1 MKNKIKRVC
10 ALLLAIMMLMTT
22 LSANVFAG
30 TIFTGTK
37 EDTIYLSWQYYEYDK
52 TNKSYTA
59 VSALEEGK
67 TYAARLMFHNNPAD
81 EEQTIVGASL
91 HTEYDVEVVNIPDAG
106 EATKRSVFCKL
117 AASFTPNNDGNGLL
131 IATYATADGFWD
143 DGDIVTDGYFFEAR
157 FTAKKAATSEE
168 LKTLFKVSNES
179 RMFDVNK
186 RSFTIVECPAFVARV
201 KDGAADFF
209 PTTTAAKIAENLVGE
224 YIDENGNA
232 TAVSGITVTLPA
244 TGLVEGKNVVTA
256 SYNGYTCDVTIT
268 VKPDTMTGISI
279 THEPNMSYN
288 SGDKL
293 NLTGLVVSAQYASG
307 NTVELGSGVYATDP
321 AKNTEL
327 TVAEHNGKRITVTV
341 GSFTAET
348 TGVLTVSPANIS
360 GASIED
366 VGPFEYTGEQI
377 KPEPAV
383 SLNGKELVK
392 DTDYTLSYDNN
403 TNVTTEAKVIVTAAG
418 TEYTGS
424 AEKTFEITKATGKLT
439 LKVNNEEN
447 AVTITYGDSITF
459 TDGNG
464 IAIGGGNPSDVV
476 IYYKTTDEST
486 GTVYDSTSTQ
496 LNVGAYTFWAVRSA
510 DDNHE
515 AATSNE
521 VVVTIVPRTV
531 TNPALTIEGFAKG
544 SRKSDLTF
552 TNVTANLETPTGYNC
567 YEGTEA
573 TGNPDNAGNF
583 KVGTT
588 YSIAITLHPA
598 ANYAFDELDP
608 GYLTVTINGEEQKA
622 KIEKGPEFNGVS
634 EYQAVVTATTADK
647 DEPTLDL
654 KDLNA
659 TYGDKLLNL
668 KLDSCSASFNGQPV
682 EGTFAWADEYNA
694 ETPVGDAGE
703 QTFNVVF
710 TPAQQE
716 VYATVTGTVKVNVAK
731 KQITFTKS
739 DYEWKSINDDPYT
752 LDDYKA
758 MCFQYDKNEHGIEPT
773 CTNNDISDLVEF
785 EVSSNNKSTNV
796 IAATVT
802 AKVLLKDEYAKNYK
816 FDKDN
821 TNIQSATLKVLP
833 IVVEGTGEYT
843 HSVEVCY
850 TTSSVDIPLSEFGL
864 PENVLTDTN
873 NKYWMRNKAVVVD
886 EGNVLPFTPTAFDD
900 TKLTLT
906 LNLKSS
912 LTKADANKTASVT
925 LGLKV
930 NNYETTNPGVEEIA
944 GGEDKLFIL
953 KLTVKIIE
961 KEDAGLE
968 VFGIPKTM
976 VYGDTVRAGSPDGY
990 YYTVEKEGKNATF
1003 SAMISDTAVVAFDND
1018 EGLAAKGVG
1027 TATIT
1032 CTYESDTTFATKT
1045 FTINVTPKGLTAN
1058 VSHAPITYGD
1068 LAPTEG
1074 YTVTFNGL
1082 LTGDVLAD
1090 TDYTVGTAYKQGDP
1104 VGKYAFTCVLNS
1116 ETVKNYKLDTVN
1128 GELVVNKKE
1137 LTDGDVTVTVLGE
1150 TPVYDGSEKKPS
1162 VEVKYGETTL
1172 AAADY
1177 TVSYSNNV
1185 NAGVNT
1191 ASVTVTSND
1200 NSSYKFTA
1208 TKNFTIAQAPIS
1220 GAMIANIPSVTYDTK
1235 AHTPEVT
1242 VTFNGSKLTD
1252 ADYTVSY
1259 SEDCINAGT
1268 VTVTVTGKGNFTGTA
1283 SKDFAIA
1290 QAYLSVENQTV
1301 THFRTETDAKS
1312 FAVPADMFL
1321 ADEKETGFTIT
1332 VTDYAGDEI
1341 FTTAPA
1347 VDGTNVNYQLNGT
1360 VGTAFVEVKVK
1371 PDSSNYANASFTLT
1385 FVVNDKENVSG
1396 SISFPD
1402 GSTVY
1407 TGTGIKYENA
1417 TISGYSG
1424 TLRYGYTPNASTG
1437 ASLDASGL
1445 PLTVGTYTVAVTF
1458 NSDASFGYKTAT
1470 FTITKATPTGTPGYT
1485 KLETS
1490 GKTLADAKLTVGT
1503 IRPAGTIAWD
1513 LPLTTVLEDGKAYAW
1528 TFTPNDTHNYTI
1540 LTGTLVPYVDDGM
1553 DYIPGVIGGNTGSFN
1568 FHDVSRLDYFYDAVK
1583 WAAENGIASG
1593 TGRYTFSPNA
1603 VCTRAQTVTFLWRAA
1618 GSPLPRYRVCP
1629 FTDVQPSDYYYN
1641 AVLWAVEQGI
1651 TTGLNATTF
1660 GPDVTV
1666 TRGQVATFLYRA
1678 ASAAKPNTF
1687 NPFTDV
1693 KTTAYNYDAIL
1704 WAYDNRITTGTS
1716 DTTFSPD
1723 AYCTRAQIVT
1733 FLYRYY
1739 QGR

>member
-424 AEKTFEITKATGKLT
+424 AEKTFEITKATGNLT
-439 LKVNNEEN
+439 LKVNNKEN

-464 IAIGGGNPSDVV
+464 IAIGGVNPSDVV

-654 KDLNA
+654 KDLSA

-802 AKVLLKDEYAKNYK
+802 AKVLLKDKYAKNYK

-833 IVVEGTGEYT
+833 IVVEGTGEYA

-850 TTSSVDIPLSEFGL
+850 TTSSVDIPLSAFGL
-864 PENVLTDTN
+864 PDEVLNDTN
-873 NKYWMRNKAVVVD
+873 NKYWMRTDAVVAGDVD
-886 EGNVLPFTPTAFDD
+886 VISGTPTSFVEA
-900 TKLTLT
+900 TRTLT
-906 LNLKSS
+906 LNLAS
-912 LTKADANKTASVT
+912 LTKDDAGKTASVT

-930 NNYETTNPGVEEIA
+930 NNYETTNTGVEEIA
-944 GGEDKLFIL
+944 GGEEKLFIL

-990 YYTVEKEGKNATF
+990 YYTVKKEGKNATF
-1003 SAMISDTAVVAFDND
+1003 SAMISDTAVVAFDDD

-1058 VSHAPITYGD
+1058 VSHDPIIYGD
-1068 LAPTEG
+1068 AAPTTGYSVEFEG
-1074 YTVTFNGL
+1074 LVNNDEIAEDAYTV
-1082 LTGDVLAD
+1082 D
-1090 TDYTVGTAYKQGDP
+1090 TEYTKGCKVDNYK
-1104 VGKYAFTCVLNS
+1104 FTCVLD
-1116 ETVKNYKLDTVN
+1116 TDKIKNYTIGNVT
-1128 GELVVNKKE
+1128 GELVVNPK
-1137 LTDGDVTVTVLGE
+1137 
-1150 TPVYDGSEKKPS
+1150 SIAAPS
-1162 VEVKYGETTL
+1162 VTINDPTDKTYTGSPCVQGVSVKDSEAKL
-1172 AAADY
+1172 
-1177 TVSYSNNV
+1177 TVDDI
-1185 NAGVNT
+1185 
-1191 ASVTVTSND
+1191 SVTYENNINVG
-1200 NSSYKFTA
+1200 TA
-1208 TKNFTIAQAPIS
+1208 TIIYTGKNNYTGEIRKNFKITEASITDD
-1220 GAMIANIPSVTYDTK
+1220 MIANIPSVTYNTK
-1235 AHTPEVT
+1235 PHTPEVT
-1242 VTFNGSKLTD
+1242 VTFEGSPLEAGK
-1252 ADYTVSY
+1252 DYDVAYTNNIY
-1259 SEDCINAGT
+1259 AGT
-1268 VTVTVTGKGNFTGTA
+1268 ATVTVTGKGNFTGTA
-1283 SKDFAIA
+1283 SKNFAIA

-1312 FAVPADMFL
+1312 YAVPADMFL

-1332 VTDYAGDEI
+1332 VTDYDGDEI

-1347 VDGTNVNYQLNGT
+1347 VNGTNVNYQLNGT

-1402 GSTVY
+1402 GSAVY

-1528 TFTPNDTHNYTI
+1528 TFTPADTHNYTI

-1629 FTDVQPSDYYYN
+1629 FTDVKPSDYYYN

-1678 ASAAKPNTF
+1678 ASAAKPSTF

>member
-1 MKNKIKRVC
+1 
-10 ALLLAIMMLMTT
+10 MMLMTT

-91 HTEYDVEVVNIPDAG
+91 HTEYDVNVVNIPDTG

-157 FTAKKAATSEE
+157 FTAKKSATSEK
-168 LKTLFKVSNES
+168 LKTLFKVGNES

-186 RSFTIVECPAFVARV
+186 RSFTIVECPAFVARLA
-201 KDGAADFF
+201 DNAPDFF
-209 PTTTAAKIAENLVGE
+209 PTTSAEKIAENLVGE
-224 YIDENGNA
+224 YIDENGNV
-232 TAVSGITVTLPA
+232 TEVTSGITVTLPA
-244 TGLVEGKNVVTA
+244 AGLVEGENVVTA
-256 SYNGYTCDVTIT
+256 IYNGYTCDVTIT
-268 VKPDTMTGISI
+268 VKQDTMTGISI
-279 THEPNMSYN
+279 TSEPNMIYN

-307 NTVELGSGVYATDP
+307 DTAELGSGVYATDP

-327 TVAEHNGKRITVTV
+327 TVAEHNGKHITVKV

-348 TGVLTVSPANIS
+348 IGVLTVSPANIS
-360 GASIED
+360 GASIAD

-424 AEKTFEITKATGKLT
+424 AEKNFEIKKATGKLT
-439 LKVNNEEN
+439 LKVNNEEST
-447 AVTITYGDSITF
+447 VEITYGDSIQF

-464 IAIGGGNPSDVV
+464 NAIGTDITIHYQTGE
-476 IYYKTTDEST
+476 TTDA
-486 GTVYDSTSTQ
+486 VYDTATTQ
-496 LNVGAYTFWAVRSA
+496 LNVGTYTFWAVRSGDA
-510 DDNHE
+510 NHDE
-515 AATSNE
+515 ATSNK
-521 VVVTIVPRTV
+521 VVVIIKQRNIASLDITVADQTYSGAAVKPDVTVRHGNIVLNEIDDYTLSGYDGNVNVTDNASVNVTGTGNYNGEATLTFKINPKNLGDISNSFTSIANLPDKGYTGEQIKPEVTEKTITIDSDTLEVRRDYEIIYGENTNAGTATV
-531 TNPALTIEGFAKG
+531 TVKPVDGSNYTFTQFTREFQITKVKIQIVGADFIVAPLYEEEFDGTTTGGDPVPYFTYDGNEHGVKFVFNSTKVYNGKTLDQLINVAYVEKTYIGPVEQEWKYKAKDVATYNARVEFTPVDAENYEIYGANFKNLTWKIMPATITVNPADVPSLNVFCSELVNDEKRDYDYDLSWLGAVPSTVEIPSYEKFSYEALDTSALPK
-544 SRKSDLTF
+544 LTF
-552 TNVTANLETPTGYNC
+552 KNVTALAAGETGKVTLLVKFRN
-567 YEGTEA
+567 YEDVTLTVDVNYINKKTVELTVADVEA
-573 TGNPDNAGNF
+573 VYGETYAPVVLLDGKD
-583 KVGTT
+583 VTTDCTIT
-588 YSIAITLHPA
+588 YSP
-598 ANYAFDELDP
+598 
-608 GYLTVTINGEEQKA
+608 
-622 KIEKGPEFNGVS
+622 
-634 EYQAVVTATTADK
+634 
-647 DEPTLDL
+647 
-654 KDLNA
+654 
-659 TYGDKLLNL
+659 
-668 KLDSCSASFNGQPV
+668 SAPK
-682 EGTFAWADEYNA
+682 
-694 ETPVGDAGE
+694 
-703 QTFNVVF
+703 NV
-710 TPAQQE
+710 
-716 VYATVTGTVKVNVAK
+716 
-731 KQITFTKS
+731 
-739 DYEWKSINDDPYT
+739 
-752 LDDYKA
+752 
-758 MCFQYDKNEHGIEPT
+758 
-773 CTNNDISDLVEF
+773 
-785 EVSSNNKSTNV
+785 
-796 IAATVT
+796 
-802 AKVLLKDEYAKNYK
+802 
-816 FDKDN
+816 
-821 TNIQSATLKVLP
+821 
-833 IVVEGTGEYT
+833 GEYT
-843 HSVEVCY
+843 ITVSYSDSV
-850 TTSSVDIPLSEFGL
+850 
-864 PENVLTDTN
+864 
-873 NKYWMRNKAVVVD
+873 A
-886 EGNVLPFTPTAFDD
+886 EGE
-900 TKLTLT
+900 
-906 LNLKSS
+906 
-912 LTKADANKTASVT
+912 
-925 LGLKV
+925 
-930 NNYETTNPGVEEIA
+930 YPGH
-944 GGEDKLFIL
+944 
-953 KLTVKIIE
+953 
-961 KEDAGLE
+961 
-968 VFGIPKTM
+968 
-976 VYGDTVRAGSPDGY
+976 
-990 YYTVEKEGKNATF
+990 
-1003 SAMISDTAVVAFDND
+1003 
-1018 EGLAAKGVG
+1018 VG
-1027 TATIT
+1027 TAT
-1032 CTYESDTTFATKT
+1032 AKL
-1045 FTINVTPKGLTAN
+1045 TITPKGLTAN
-1058 VSHAPITYGD
+1058 VSHDPITYGD
-1068 LAPTEG
+1068 AAPADG
-1074 YTVTFNGL
+1074 YTVTFSGL
-1082 LTGDVLAD
+1082 LTGDEIAD
-1090 TDYTVGTAYKQGDP
+1090 TDYTVGTEYKQGDP
-1104 VGKYAFTCVLNS
+1104 VGKYALTCVLNS

-1137 LTDGDVTVTVLGE
+1137 LTDDDVTVTVLGE
-1150 TPVYDGSEKKPS
+1150 TPVYDGSEKKPA

-1200 NSSYKFTA
+1200 NSSYQFTA
-1208 TKNFTIAQAPIS
+1208 TKNFTIAPAPIS
-1220 GAMIANIPSVTYDTK
+1220 GAMITNIPSVTYDTK

-1242 VTFNGSKLTD
+1242 VMFNGSKLTD

-1268 VTVTVTGKGNFTGTA
+1268 VTVTVTGKGNFTGMKTTTFEIKKA
-1283 SKDFAIA
+1283 NLTLSPYTISK
-1290 QAYLSVENQTV
+1290 LC
-1301 THFRTETDAKS
+1301 TETEATTETLPSD
-1312 FAVPADMFL
+1312 FFL
-1321 ADEKETGFTIT
+1321 AGETETGFSIALSVRNVLDIFAKEPEVVSGENKIT
-1332 VTDYAGDEI
+1332 
-1341 FTTAPA
+1341 
-1347 VDGTNVNYQLNGT
+1347 YQLNGKVGEASYFVT
-1360 VGTAFVEVKVK
+1360 VTPV
-1371 PDSSNYANASFTLT
+1371 SHNY
-1385 FVVNDKENVSG
+1385 NVGEYDLKIETYDRTNISG

-1402 GSTVY
+1402 GSAVY
-1407 TGTGIKYENA
+1407 TGSGIAYERA
-1417 TISGYSG
+1417 TLNGNSFNMTYS
-1424 TLRYGYTPNASTG
+1424 YTPTSNG
-1437 ASLDASGL
+1437 AKLDKSGL
-1445 PLTVGTYTVAVTF
+1445 PLTVGTYTVTAAY
-1458 NSDASFGYKTAT
+1458 SDANSYGTAQAT

-1485 KLETS
+1485 KLESS

-1568 FHDVSRLDYFYDAVK
+1568 FHDVNRLDYFYNAVK

-1687 NPFTDV
+1687 NPFADV

>member
-1 MKNKIKRVC
+1 
-10 ALLLAIMMLMTT
+10 MMLMST
-22 LSANVFAG
+22 LSLNVFAG
-30 TIFTGTK
+30 SVIPGTK
-37 EDTIYLSWQYYEYDK
+37 DEKIHLGWKYFEYDED
-52 TNKSYTA
+52 NEAAGAA
-59 VSALEEGK
+59 VQALEAGK
-67 TYAARLMFHNNPAD
+67 TYCVRLAFFDNPSD
-81 EEQTIVGASL
+81 ENSTVTGATISVR
-91 HTEYDVEVVNIPDAG
+91 YDAEAVNIPDTG
-106 EATKRSVFCKL
+106 EATVNSVFYEYQGT
-117 AASFTPNNDGNGLL
+117 FIPNNDGNGLL
-131 IATYATADGFWD
+131 TITLATTSGIRTNRGKLVTAGN
-143 DGDIVTDGYFFEAR
+143 FFEAV
-157 FTAKKAATSEE
+157 FEAKKTVTEDE
-168 LKTLFKVSNES
+168 LKTLFHLGSETN
-179 RMFDVNK
+179 MIFDVNEK
-186 RSFTIVECPAFVARV
+186 DFTIVECPAFTARV

-224 YIDENGNA
+224 YIDENGNV
-232 TAVSGITVTLPA
+232 TAVSDFTVTLPA
-244 TGLVEGKNVVTA
+244 TGLVEGENVVTA

-464 IAIGGGNPSDVV
+464 IAIGGVNPSDVV

-521 VVVTIVPRTV
+521 VVVTIVSRPI
-531 TNPALTIEGFAKG
+531 TNPVVTITNFVKGEKAFDLDVDTTTPGLRVGYSCYDPDGNRLGSTDKFKADTTYTIEIGLEAYENYVIDTTQK
-544 SRKSDLTF
+544 LT
-552 TNVTANLETPTGYNC
+552 Y
-567 YEGTEA
+567 
-573 TGNPDNAGNF
+573 
-583 KVGTT
+583 
-588 YSIAITLHPA
+588 
-598 ANYAFDELDP
+598 
-608 GYLTVTINGEEQKA
+608 TINGGESLTADIVEG
-622 KIEKGPEFNGVS
+622 IPVNGVTT
-634 EYQAVVTATTADK
+634 YKAVVTATTAGK
-647 DEPTLDL
+647 DTLAVLLTPGTTPNAHYGMKLSDL
-654 KDLNA
+654 SFTGGTVIVA
-659 TYGDKLLNL
+659 GD
-668 KLDSCSASFNGQPV
+668 ASK
-682 EGTFAWADEYNA
+682 
-694 ETPVGDAGE
+694 TPVDGHFEWVNPNEDVGDPTVYDGTSEPYGRAFAAKFVPTDSE
-703 QTFNVVF
+703 NYAELSLNVRV
-710 TPAQQE
+710 P
-716 VYATVTGTVKVNVAK
+716 VHKATISIADIKDWDYTEAFKYDGTVHTVELVIPEDLQGKIKV
-731 KQITFTKS
+731 
-739 DYEWKSINDDPYT
+739 DYENNTATDVNT
-752 LDDYKA
+752 YKA
-758 MCFQYDKNEHGIEPT
+758 
-773 CTNNDISDLVEF
+773 
-785 EVSSNNKSTNV
+785 
-796 IAATVT
+796 AATISAVDD
-802 AKVLLKDEYAKNYK
+802 AHYAIY
-816 FDKDN
+816 
-821 TNIQSATLKVLP
+821 
-833 IVVEGTGEYT
+833 E
-843 HSVEVCY
+843 
-850 TTSSVDIPLSEFGL
+850 
-864 PENVLTDTN
+864 
-873 NKYWMRNKAVVVD
+873 
-886 EGNVLPFTPTAFDD
+886 
-900 TKLTLT
+900 
-906 LNLKSS
+906 
-912 LTKADANKTASVT
+912 SVT
-925 LGLKV
+925 TRELDWA
-930 NNYETTNPGVEEIA
+930 I
-944 GGEDKLFIL
+944 
-953 KLTVKIIE
+953 VK
-961 KEDAGLE
+961 
-968 VFGIPKTM
+968 
-976 VYGDTVRAGSPDGY
+976 
-990 YYTVEKEGKNATF
+990 
-1003 SAMISDTAVVAFDND
+1003 
-1018 EGLAAKGVG
+1018 
-1027 TATIT
+1027 
-1032 CTYESDTTFATKT
+1032 
-1045 FTINVTPKGLTAN
+1045 
-1058 VSHAPITYGD
+1058 GD
-1068 LAPTEG
+1068 LAPTDAEKSVLFGTKEVTVTPADFGLTQDGIKIEVTHAGNSLITGYLPSDDMRSVTFMLRDTDKTDAANNASDTATLKFSSANYNETSGNTLTIKIINKRTDTEKLQIDVPATVTYGDTVTPSVGESKPAGAGDVTFKFFDKDNHEVLTTVQPFDAGTYKVTASCESESTIYTAEATFTVEPREIEAKDVAFDKELTYTGNELTQTVTVTVNGKTLTVGTDYTVSDLTGTEPGSYPVTVAGTGNYTGTVTKSFEIAKADISSAEITYDAGPYG
-1074 YTVTFNGL
+1074 YTGKEWKPEVAVSFNDAA
-1082 LTGDVLAD
+1082 LTAD
-1090 TDYTVGTAYKQGDP
+1090 TDYTVSYENNINAGTAKIIITGIGDH
-1104 VGKYAFTCVLNS
+1104 FTGSTEKTFTINS
-1116 ETVKNYKLDTVN
+1116 AEISGCTFAPIA
-1128 GELVVNKKE
+1128 
-1137 LTDGDVTVTVLGE
+1137 DVT
-1150 TPVYDGSEKKPS
+1150 Y
-1162 VEVKYGETTL
+1162 
-1172 AAADY
+1172 
-1177 TVSYSNNV
+1177 N
-1185 NAGVNT
+1185 
-1191 ASVTVTSND
+1191 
-1200 NSSYKFTA
+1200 
-1208 TKNFTIAQAPIS
+1208 
-1220 GAMIANIPSVTYDTK
+1220 TK

-1242 VTFNGSKLTD
+1242 VAISGRTLEADK
-1252 ADYTVSY
+1252 DYTVSY
-1259 SEDCINAGT
+1259 AYNINAGT
-1268 VTVTVTGKGNFTGTA
+1268 ATVTVTGKGNFTGTA
-1283 SKDFAIA
+1283 SKNFAIA

-1341 FTTAPA
+1341 FKTAPA

-1402 GSTVY
+1402 GSAVY

-1417 TISGYSG
+1417 TISGHSG

-1485 KLETS
+1485 KLETN

-1540 LTGTLVPYVDDGM
+1540 LTGTLIPYVDDGM

-1678 ASAAKPNTF
+1678 ASAAKSNTF

-1723 AYCTRAQIVT
+1723 VYCTRAQIVT

>member
-1 MKNKIKRVC
+1 MKRNI
-10 ALLLAIMMLMTT
+10 ALLLIAALLASFLVLPVSAAEIPEIK
-22 LSANVFAG
+22 LSVVPFTEDAENG
-30 TIFTGTK
+30 TIIEGTAK
-37 EDTIYLSWQYYEYDK
+37 ETYEAGD
-52 TNKSYTA
+52 A
-59 VSALEEGK
+59 VACK
-67 TYAARLMFHNNPAD
+67 
-81 EEQTIVGASL
+81 
-91 HTEYDVEVVNIPDAG
+91 VEFV
-106 EATKRSVFCKL
+106 
-117 AASFTPNNDGNGLL
+117 NNDVVRWLNTFAIELMYDNTKL
-131 IATYATADGFWD
+131 SLYSFPSD
-143 DGDIVTDGYFFEAR
+143 DE
-157 FTAKKAATSEE
+157 
-168 LKTLFKVSNES
+168 
-179 RMFDVNK
+179 
-186 RSFTIVECPAFVARV
+186 
-201 KDGAADFF
+201 
-209 PTTTAAKIAENLVGE
+209 
-224 YIDENGNA
+224 
-232 TAVSGITVTLPA
+232 
-244 TGLVEGKNVVTA
+244 
-256 SYNGYTCDVTIT
+256 
-268 VKPDTMTGISI
+268 
-279 THEPNMSYN
+279 
-288 SGDKL
+288 
-293 NLTGLVVSAQYASG
+293 
-307 NTVELGSGVYATDP
+307 
-321 AKNTEL
+321 
-327 TVAEHNGKRITVTV
+327 
-341 GSFTAET
+341 
-348 TGVLTVSPANIS
+348 
-360 GASIED
+360 ED
-366 VGPFEYTGEQI
+366 VGPLVNELGGLSTPAAKPDEGHYPFAIALTPGQRVAANATKTVAYILFKISGEAESGNLTFTVDKDSNRNQI
-377 KPEPAV
+377 CG
-383 SLNGKELVK
+383 SLNKGGEAENFTEIDFSDIAVEAPVIGVAPTIDSVK
-392 DTDYTLSYDNN
+392 VDPDSAEYASGDVLTLSA
-403 TNVTTEAKVIVTAAG
+403 TSKAG
-418 TEYTGS
+418 SNITS
-424 AEKTFEITKATGKLT
+424 LVTFEVTNDAGSPATGFT
-439 LKVNNEEN
+439 LDAEN
-447 AVTITYGDSITF
+447 ATLTVNETDPASVGTYTVKASAKGEESRGEATATF
-459 TDGNG
+459 T
-464 IAIGGGNPSDVV
+464 INP
-476 IYYKTTDEST
+476 K
-486 GTVYDSTSTQ
+486 
-496 LNVGAYTFWAVRSA
+496 
-510 DDNHE
+510 
-515 AATSNE
+515 
-521 VVVTIVPRTV
+521 TV
-531 TNPALTIEGFAKG
+531 TNPTLTVVGFGKGQAKG
-544 SRKSDLTF
+544 SLTF
-552 TNVTANLETPTGYNC
+552 KDVTGGLAVPNGYRC
-567 YEGTEA
+567 YKGTEA
-573 TGNPDNAGNF
+573 TGTPDHEGNF
-583 KVGTT
+583 EAGTT
-588 YSIAITLHPA
+588 YTIAITLNPA
-598 ANYAFDELDP
+598 ENYAFDELDP
-608 GYLTVTINGEEQKA
+608 GSVAVTINGEEQKA

-654 KDLNA
+654 KDLSA

-850 TTSSVDIPLSEFGL
+850 TTSSVDIPLSAFGL
-864 PENVLTDTN
+864 PDEVLNDTN
-873 NKYWMRNKAVVVD
+873 NKYWMRTDAVVAGDVD
-886 EGNVLPFTPTAFDD
+886 VISGTPTSFVEA
-900 TKLTLT
+900 TRTLT
-906 LNLKSS
+906 LNLAS
-912 LTKADANKTASVT
+912 LTKDDAGKTASVT

-930 NNYETTNPGVEEIA
+930 NNYETTNTGVEEIA
-944 GGEDKLFIL
+944 GGEEKLFIL

-990 YYTVEKEGKNATF
+990 YYTVKKEGKNATF
-1003 SAMISDTAVVAFDND
+1003 SAMISDTAVVAFDDD

-1058 VSHAPITYGD
+1058 VSHDPIIYGD
-1068 LAPTEG
+1068 AAPTTGYSVEFEG
-1074 YTVTFNGL
+1074 LVNNDEIAEDAYTV
-1082 LTGDVLAD
+1082 D
-1090 TDYTVGTAYKQGDP
+1090 TEYTKGCKVDNYK
-1104 VGKYAFTCVLNS
+1104 FTCVLD
-1116 ETVKNYKLDTVN
+1116 TDKIKNYTIGNVT
-1128 GELVVNKKE
+1128 GELVVNPK
-1137 LTDGDVTVTVLGE
+1137 
-1150 TPVYDGSEKKPS
+1150 SIAAPS
-1162 VEVKYGETTL
+1162 VTINDPTDKTYTGSPCVQGVSVKDSEAKL
-1172 AAADY
+1172 
-1177 TVSYSNNV
+1177 TVDDI
-1185 NAGVNT
+1185 
-1191 ASVTVTSND
+1191 SVTYENNINVG
-1200 NSSYKFTA
+1200 TA
-1208 TKNFTIAQAPIS
+1208 TIIYTGKNNYTGEIRKNFKITEASITDD
-1220 GAMIANIPSVTYDTK
+1220 MIANIPSVTYNTK
-1235 AHTPEVT
+1235 PHTPEVT
-1242 VTFNGSKLTD
+1242 VTFEGSPLEAGK
-1252 ADYTVSY
+1252 DYDVAYTNNIY
-1259 SEDCINAGT
+1259 AGT
-1268 VTVTVTGKGNFTGTA
+1268 ATVTVTGKGNFTGTA
-1283 SKDFAIA
+1283 SKNFAIA

-1312 FAVPADMFL
+1312 YAVPADMFL

-1332 VTDYAGDEI
+1332 VTDYDGDEI

-1347 VDGTNVNYQLNGT
+1347 VNGTNVNYQLNGT

-1402 GSTVY
+1402 GSAVY

-1528 TFTPNDTHNYTI
+1528 TFTPNDTHNYAI

-1568 FHDVSRLDYFYDAVK
+1568 FHDVSRFDYFYDAVK

-1687 NPFTDV
+1687 SPFTDV

>member
-1 MKNKIKRVC
+1 M
-10 ALLLAIMMLMTT
+10 
-22 LSANVFAG
+22 
-30 TIFTGTK
+30 
-37 EDTIYLSWQYYEYDK
+37 
-52 TNKSYTA
+52 
-59 VSALEEGK
+59 
-67 TYAARLMFHNNPAD
+67 
-81 EEQTIVGASL
+81 
-91 HTEYDVEVVNIPDAG
+91 
-106 EATKRSVFCKL
+106 
-117 AASFTPNNDGNGLL
+117 
-131 IATYATADGFWD
+131 
-143 DGDIVTDGYFFEAR
+143 
-157 FTAKKAATSEE
+157 
-168 LKTLFKVSNES
+168 
-179 RMFDVNK
+179 
-186 RSFTIVECPAFVARV
+186 
-201 KDGAADFF
+201 
-209 PTTTAAKIAENLVGE
+209 
-224 YIDENGNA
+224 
-232 TAVSGITVTLPA
+232 
-244 TGLVEGKNVVTA
+244 
-256 SYNGYTCDVTIT
+256 
-268 VKPDTMTGISI
+268 
-279 THEPNMSYN
+279 
-288 SGDKL
+288 
-293 NLTGLVVSAQYASG
+293 
-307 NTVELGSGVYATDP
+307 
-321 AKNTEL
+321 
-327 TVAEHNGKRITVTV
+327 
-341 GSFTAET
+341 
-348 TGVLTVSPANIS
+348 
-360 GASIED
+360 
-366 VGPFEYTGEQI
+366 
-377 KPEPAV
+377 
-383 SLNGKELVK
+383 
-392 DTDYTLSYDNN
+392 
-403 TNVTTEAKVIVTAAG
+403 
-418 TEYTGS
+418 
-424 AEKTFEITKATGKLT
+424 
-439 LKVNNEEN
+439 
-447 AVTITYGDSITF
+447 
-459 TDGNG
+459 
-464 IAIGGGNPSDVV
+464 
-476 IYYKTTDEST
+476 
-486 GTVYDSTSTQ
+486 
-496 LNVGAYTFWAVRSA
+496 
-510 DDNHE
+510 
-515 AATSNE
+515 
-521 VVVTIVPRTV
+521 
-531 TNPALTIEGFAKG
+531 
-544 SRKSDLTF
+544 
-552 TNVTANLETPTGYNC
+552 
-567 YEGTEA
+567 
-573 TGNPDNAGNF
+573 
-583 KVGTT
+583 
-588 YSIAITLHPA
+588 
-598 ANYAFDELDP
+598 
-608 GYLTVTINGEEQKA
+608 
-622 KIEKGPEFNGVS
+622 S

-654 KDLNA
+654 KDLSA

-758 MCFQYDKNEHGIEPT
+758 ICFQYDKNEHGIEPT

-864 PENVLTDTN
+864 PDEVLNDTN
-873 NKYWMRNKAVVVD
+873 NKYWMRTDAVVAGDVD
-886 EGNVLPFTPTAFDD
+886 VISGTPTSFDE
-900 TKLTLT
+900 TNRTLT

-912 LTKADANKTASVT
+912 LTKDDAGKTASVT

-930 NNYETTNPGVEEIA
+930 NNYETINPGVEEIA

-990 YYTVEKEGKNATF
+990 YYTVKKEGKNATF
-1003 SAMISDTAVVAFDND
+1003 SAMISDTAVVAFDDDN
-1018 EGLAAKGVG
+1018 GLVAKGVG
-1027 TATIT
+1027 TAKIT
-1032 CTYESDTTFATKT
+1032 VEYDSDSTYDKEE
-1045 FTINVTPKGLTAN
+1045 FTIEVTPKPLTAA
-1058 VSHAPITYGD
+1058 VSHAPIIYGD
-1068 LAPTEG
+1068 AAPTTGYSVEFEG
-1074 YTVTFNGL
+1074 LVNNDEIAEDAYTV
-1082 LTGDVLAD
+1082 D
-1090 TDYTVGTAYKQGDP
+1090 TEYTKGCKVDNYK
-1104 VGKYAFTCVLNS
+1104 FTCVLD
-1116 ETVKNYKLDTVN
+1116 TDKIKNYTIGNVT
-1128 GELVVNKKE
+1128 GELVVNPKSIAAPSVTINNPTDKTYTGSPCVQGVSVKDSEAE
-1137 LTDGDVTVTVLGE
+1137 LTFDDI
-1150 TPVYDGSEKKPS
+1150 
-1162 VEVKYGETTL
+1162 
-1172 AAADY
+1172 
-1177 TVSYSNNV
+1177 
-1185 NAGVNT
+1185 
-1191 ASVTVTSND
+1191 SVTYENNINVG
-1200 NSSYKFTA
+1200 TA
-1208 TKNFTIAQAPIS
+1208 TIIYTGKNNYTGEIRKNFKITEASITDD
-1220 GAMIANIPSVTYDTK
+1220 MIANIPSVTYNTR
-1235 AHTPEVT
+1235 AHTPDVT
-1242 VTFNGSKLTD
+1242 VTFEGSTLEAGK
-1252 ADYTVSY
+1252 DYDVAYTNN
-1259 SEDCINAGT
+1259 INAGT
-1268 VTVTVTGKGNFTGTA
+1268 ATVTVTGKGNFTGTA
-1283 SKDFAIA
+1283 SKTFTINKAGLTLNPCTISE
-1290 QAYLSVENQTV
+1290 LC
-1301 THFRTETDAKS
+1301 TETDLKTRTLPS
-1312 FAVPADMFL
+1312 DFFL
-1321 ADEKETGFTIT
+1321 AGETETGFSIKLTA
-1332 VTDYAGDEI
+1332 VEGGDDI
-1341 FTTAPA
+1341 FAVAPA
-1347 VDGTNVNYQLNGT
+1347 VVEGENKITFRLKNEVGAATFTVTVTPVSGNYNG
-1360 VGTAFVEVKVK
+1360 G
-1371 PDSSNYANASFTLT
+1371 SYALT
-1385 FVVNDKENVSG
+1385 ISTHDRTDVSG
-1396 SISFPD
+1396 SIFFPD
-1402 GSTVY
+1402 GSAVY

-1485 KLETS
+1485 KLESS

-1513 LPLTTVLEDGKAYAW
+1513 LLLTTVLEDGKAYAW

-1540 LTGTLVPYVDDGM
+1540 LTGTLIPYVDDGM

-1678 ASAAKPNTF
+1678 ASAAKPSTF

-1693 KTTAYNYDAIL
+1693 KTTAYNYNAIL

-1733 FLYRYY
+1733 FLYRYCQLFKAPRVLNTSAY
-1739 QGR
+1739 GSGVKQARICRSAAF